1 MSPTLFSIYTNEVT
15 CSDAILTLIKFAD
28 DMALVARLKDDD
40 SLARYFV
47 QVQELNSW
55 FEDSF
60 LKLNVTKTKEII
72 FDRRRNQP
80 ALTSVTIGGEGVE
93 QVQHFKYLGTVIDS
107 KLSFQENSDLIC
119 KKAHQRMYLLRKL
132 RNFGVSGPV
141 LESVYRSLI
150 ESILTFNIIVWFGLL
165 TVKEKSRLMRIVKT
179 CGKIVGVPQ
188 RQLSDLCDKAMEKKA
203 KSIMCDCSHPL
214 SQYFELLP
222 SGRRLK
228 QPVAKKNAFSK
239 SFIPSAVSMLN
250 KCSGTRGSTRLRMR

>member
-1 MSPTLFSIYTNEVT
+1 M
-15 CSDAILTLIKFAD
+15 
-28 DMALVARLKDDD
+28 
-40 SLARYFV
+40 
-47 QVQELNSW
+47 
-55 FEDSF
+55 
-60 LKLNVTKTKEII
+60 
-72 FDRRRNQP
+72 
-80 ALTSVTIGGEGVE
+80 
-93 QVQHFKYLGTVIDS
+93 
-107 KLSFQENSDLIC
+107 
-119 KKAHQRMYLLRKL
+119 
-132 RNFGVSGPV
+132 
-141 LESVYRSLI
+141 
-150 ESILTFNIIVWFGLL
+150 WFGLL